1 MWREERA
8 IYFYY
13 YDVFSLLDI
22 HFLNIGLDVRLEVE
36 RLQAGRLHHLD
47 QGHVQGEVGPAGH
60 LGKHPRQAGS
70 GVNIS
75 RGATG
80 RDHRER
86 RELSG

>member
-47 QGHVQGEVGPAGH
+47 QGHVQGEVGPA
-60 LGKHPRQAGS
+60 RQAGS